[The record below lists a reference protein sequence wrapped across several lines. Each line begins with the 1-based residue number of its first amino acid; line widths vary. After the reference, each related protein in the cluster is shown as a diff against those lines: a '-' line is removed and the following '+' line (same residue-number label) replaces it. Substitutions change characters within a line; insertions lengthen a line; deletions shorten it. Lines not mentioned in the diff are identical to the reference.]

1 LRVINEATYAGRAKP
16 PIWQGFSSRACQAST
31 SGSEQ
36 NVNLS
41 SSWLRQWIE
50 HVYQP
55 KADAKDQLCPR
66 SMFGKP
72 IRRLAFQQA
81 VPDSAALSSLSK
93 LPLKNVFRSA

>member
-1 LRVINEATYAGRAKP
+1 VAALFFWIRRCGSRVINEATYAGRAKP
-16 PIWQGFSSRACQAST
+16 PIWQGFHQELAKPRPAAR
-31 SGSEQ
+31 EQ

-66 SMFGKP
+66 SM
-72 IRRLAFQQA
+72 
-81 VPDSAALSSLSK
+81 
-93 LPLKNVFRSA
+93 